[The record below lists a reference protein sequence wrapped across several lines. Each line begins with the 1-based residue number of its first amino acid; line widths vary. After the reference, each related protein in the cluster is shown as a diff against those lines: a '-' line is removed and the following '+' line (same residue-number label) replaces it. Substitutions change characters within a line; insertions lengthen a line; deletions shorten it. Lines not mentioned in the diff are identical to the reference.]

1 MDKYLRI
8 GTSYYIQTKEPDM
21 NKQERVKIKNWSR
34 QNIIDDHG
42 KDMIQEIEKYNGF
55 TVVPDHI
62 NFEQV
67 INNHYNKYMPLSH
80 SIQEEF
86 DLKMFPSTIEYLN
99 HIFGEQLNIGID
111 YLTILFQKPTQIL
124 PILCLV
130 SEERNTGKTTFL
142 NWLKLIFEENKT
154 NITNDDLR
162 SKFNGDWSGKLL
174 IGVDEVLLNDRKDIE
189 RLKNLGTAV
198 ETKTESK
205 GKDKYDSDFFGKFI
219 LCSNNE
225 TDFINIDDKEIRF
238 WIRKIPSLK
247 ELKPDLMS
255 ELKVELE
262 YFVSYLAR
270 RDINTEKKSRMW
282 FTSKQLYTEALAK
295 VVRGSKA
302 NMEKEL
308 AVLIQEKMEEF
319 ELEEIKFTIKELQTE
334 LKDGSWKAS
343 QHIIRDIL
351 NNKWKLEHNN
361 TSYKM
366 HYKTKVPGSD
376 EWITNH
382 ELRKGRCYTFTKTF
396 LEDVLNC

>member
-8 GTSYYIQTKEPDM
+8 GTSYFIQTKEPDM
-21 NKQERVKIKNWSR
+21 NKEYRVKIKNWSR

-42 KDMIQEIEKYNGF
+42 KDMIQNIEKYNGF
-55 TVVPDHI
+55 TVVPDHL
-62 NFEQV
+62 NYEQV
-67 INNHYNKYMPLSH
+67 IKNHYNKYMPLSH
-80 SIQEEF
+80 KISDDF
-86 DLKMFPSTIEYLN
+86 DLQKFPSTLNYLR
-99 HIFGEQLNIGID
+99 HIFGEQLDIGID

-174 IGVDEVLLNDRKDIE
+174 IGVDEVLLNDRRDIE

-225 TDFINIDDKEIRF
+225 TDFINIDEKEIRF

-247 ELKPDLMS
+247 EVKPNLML
-255 ELKVELE
+255 ELKLELE
-262 YFVSYLAR
+262 PFVSYLAR
-270 RDINTEKKSRMW
+270 RDIKTDKKSRMW
-282 FTSKQLYTEALAK
+282 FTSKQIYTEALAR
-295 VVRGSKA
+295 VVTGSKA
-302 NMEKEL
+302 NLEKEL
-308 AVLIQEKMEEF
+308 AVLILEKIEEF
-319 ELEEIKFTIKELQTE
+319 ELDEVKFTIKELQSEIKEGT
-334 LKDGSWKAS
+334 WRVS
-343 QHIIRDIL
+343 QHLIREIL
-351 NNKWKLEHNN
+351 NKNWKLESYN

-366 HYKTKVPGSD
+366 YYKTKQPGNDS
-376 EWITNH
+376 WIISH
-382 ELRKGRCYTFTKTF
+382 ELRKGRCYTFTKIF
-396 LEDVLNC
+396 LEKMLNC